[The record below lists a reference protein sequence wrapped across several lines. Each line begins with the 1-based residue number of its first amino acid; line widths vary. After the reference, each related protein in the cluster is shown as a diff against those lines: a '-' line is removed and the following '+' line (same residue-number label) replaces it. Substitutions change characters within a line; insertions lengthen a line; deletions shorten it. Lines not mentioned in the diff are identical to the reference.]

1 MGFNQIFS
9 AFVHSL
15 FLYSARKITHYTF
28 SRVQRKRLKIDVYQL
43 PRLKITFGANK
54 KNAK

>member
-1 MGFNQIFS
+1 MGFNRIFS

-15 FLYSARKITHYTF
+15 FLYSARKITRYTF
-28 SRVQRKRLKIDVYQL
+28 SRVQRKRLKIVVYQL